1 MTTTVVKTIGTGGD
15 YTTIQAW
22 EDAAPANLVTVDQI
36 WRGECKNQVF
46 TESVSISGSTS
57 DSTRYKELTTEAG
70 ASFSDNASVQTN
82 ALRYNTANGAC
93 VTRGTAWAAAVVSNS
108 EGYARV
114 SKLQIAATHSTV
126 VAYSSAASTSSVDQ
140 CVIEYTNTVGDI
152 AVYLYGGA
160 KIKNSLVVCRAAS
173 ASNAIVSLR
182 NGSAAYNCTFVSTVS
197 TANNGVY
204 GSYSASTVQNCAV
217 FGATTFGAGT
227 AATCTTSYSNAGSL
241 PSGVTSVAYDTSTGS
256 GFENITD
263 ATRDFRIKTGSALLD
278 VGTTDSTNAA
288 NDIAGTAR
296 PQGSAYDVGAWE
308 YVSAGGSQTLSPSLL
323 SNSNSFY
330 APTITP
336 GAVTLSPGLFTNT
349 NSFYAAT
356 ITPGAVTLSPGLF
369 TNSNSFFAPTI
380 TTGSVTLSPSLL
392 TNSNSFY
399 APTIT
404 TGDVT
409 LAPGLFT
416 NSNTF
421 YAATITPGEVTLT
434 PTLFT
439 NTNTF
444 YSPVVTLDTDQ
455 VLTPARLSNTNTF
468 FAPIVTP
475 GGVVLEPGIVIS
487 GNVFYAP
494 TVSLGVITLV
504 PDRLDNSNAFFA
516 PTVTPGVVTLLPP
529 YFENANQFYAAVVS
543 AGGTAIFPLP
553 AQVLLGVTYGPT
565 GADFTGTA
573 TGAGLT
579 ANDIAAAVWAYTQ

>member
-140 CVIEYTNTVGDI
+140 CVIEYTNTVGAI
-152 AVYLYGGA
+152 AVYLWGGA

-173 ASNAIVSLR
+173 ASDAIIGLR
-182 NGSAAYNCTFVSTVS
+182 NGSSAYNCTFVSTVS
-197 TANNGVY
+197 TASNGVY
-204 GSYSASTVQNCAV
+204 GAYSASTVQNCAV

-308 YVSAGGSQTLSPSLL
+308 LVVAGATTHTSTGALATAGAAVAGTAARFRAFATTGALAPTGAVVAGTAARAGGG
-323 SNSNSFY
+323 
-330 APTITP
+330 PTTHDGTGALATT
-336 GAVTLSPGLFTNT
+336 GAVVAGT
-349 NSFYAAT
+349 AARFR
-356 ITPGAVTLSPGLF
+356 A
-369 TNSNSFFAPTI
+369 FA
-380 TTGSVTLSPSLL
+380 TTGVLSAAGAEVVGSASRFRAFATSGVLANAGAAVAGSATRFRTFGTSGALATAGAAAVGTSLRYRTMGSSGALVTAGATVAGTAARFRAHGTSGALAAAGAS
-392 TNSNSFY
+392 
-399 APTIT
+399 IT
-404 TGDVT
+404 GSA
-409 LAPGLFT
+409 L
-416 NSNTF
+416 
-421 YAATITPGEVTLT
+421 
-434 PTLFT
+434 
-439 NTNTF
+439 
-444 YSPVVTLDTDQ
+444 
-455 VLTPARLSNTNTF
+455 RL
-468 FAPIVTP
+468 TP
-475 GGVVLEPGIVIS
+475 GGGVYPDPADVR
-487 GNVFYAP
+487 A
-494 TVSLGVITLV
+494 GVI
-504 PDRLDNSNAFFA
+504 
-516 PTVTPGVVTLLPP
+516 
-529 YFENANQFYAAVVS
+529 
-543 AGGTAIFPLP
+543 
-553 AQVLLGVTYGPT
+553 YGPT
-565 GADFTGTA
+565 GAEFTGTMSILLDLN
-573 TGAGLT
+573 TGRLVKIIGQKVALLL
-579 ANDIAAAVWAYTQ
+579 